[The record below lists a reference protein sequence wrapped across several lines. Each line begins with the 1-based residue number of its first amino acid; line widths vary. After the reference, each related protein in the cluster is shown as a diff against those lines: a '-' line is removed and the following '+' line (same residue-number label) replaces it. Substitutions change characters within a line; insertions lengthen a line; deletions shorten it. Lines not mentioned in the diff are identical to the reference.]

1 MVKKLITII
10 TYITI
15 VTFIGFLIV
24 LSIDQFRAVKASK
37 TESNEKETN
46 LLIQY
51 KDSVETDD
59 EAIESRESEKDSKSY
74 LLPNAVCLL
83 LSFCSSFTYFY
94 AFHSFF
100 R

>member
-24 LSIDQFRAVKASK
+24 LSIDQFRAVKAFK

-74 LLPNAVCLL
+74 LLPNAVKNQYIKVSPL
-83 LSFCSSFTYFY
+83 
-94 AFHSFF
+94 
-100 R
+100 

>member
-1 MVKKLITII
+1 MRKKLITII

-51 KDSVETDD
+51 KDNERADD
-59 EAIESRESEKDSKSY
+59 EEAIENRDSNNDSESY
-74 LLPNAVCLL
+74 LLPNAVKNQYIKVSPL
-83 LSFCSSFTYFY
+83 
-94 AFHSFF
+94 
-100 R
+100 

>member
-1 MVKKLITII
+1 MRKKLITII

-15 VTFIGFLIV
+15 VTFIGFLVV
-24 LSIDQFRAVKASK
+24 LSIDQFRAEKSSK
-37 TESNEKETN
+37 TVPKDKETN

-74 LLPNAVCLL
+74 LLTNAVKNQYIKVSPL
-83 LSFCSSFTYFY
+83 
-94 AFHSFF
+94 
-100 R
+100 

>member
-24 LSIDQFRAVKASK
+24 LSIDQFRAEKSSK
-37 TESNEKETN
+37 TVPKDKETN

-51 KDSVETDD
+51 KDNERADDD

-74 LLPNAVCLL
+74 LLPNAVKNQYIKVSPL
-83 LSFCSSFTYFY
+83 
-94 AFHSFF
+94 
-100 R
+100 

>member
-1 MVKKLITII
+1 MRKKLITII

-15 VTFIGFLIV
+15 VTFIGFLVV
-24 LSIDQFRAVKASK
+24 LSIDQFRAEKSSK
-37 TESNEKETN
+37 TVSKDKETN

-74 LLPNAVCLL
+74 LLPNAVKNQYIKVSPL
-83 LSFCSSFTYFY
+83 
-94 AFHSFF
+94 
-100 R
+100 

>member
-37 TESNEKETN
+37 KETN

-74 LLPNAVCLL
+74 LLPNAVKNQYIKVSPL
-83 LSFCSSFTYFY
+83 
-94 AFHSFF
+94 
-100 R
+100 

>member
-37 TESNEKETN
+37 TESN
-46 LLIQY
+46 
-51 KDSVETDD
+51 
-59 EAIESRESEKDSKSY
+59 
-74 LLPNAVCLL
+74 
-83 LSFCSSFTYFY
+83 
-94 AFHSFF
+94 
-100 R
+100 

>member
-1 MVKKLITII
+1 MVLCYGKEINNYYNLYYYSYFYRI
-10 TYITI
+10 
-15 VTFIGFLIV
+15 FIV

-74 LLPNAVCLL
+74 LLPNAVKNQYIKVSPL
-83 LSFCSSFTYFY
+83 
-94 AFHSFF
+94 
-100 R
+100 

>member
-1 MVKKLITII
+1 MRKKLITII

-15 VTFIGFLIV
+15 VTFIGFLVV
-24 LSIDQFRAVKASK
+24 LSIDQFRAEKSSK
-37 TESNEKETN
+37 TVPKDKETN

-74 LLPNAVCLL
+74 LLPNAVKNQYIKVSPL
-83 LSFCSSFTYFY
+83 
-94 AFHSFF
+94 
-100 R
+100 

>member
-37 TESNEKETN
+37 IESNEKETN
-46 LLIQY
+46 LFIKY
-51 KDSVETDD
+51 NDSMEADD
-59 EAIESRESEKDSKSY
+59 DGEDLESRESEKDSKSY
-74 LLPNAVCLL
+74 LLPNAVKNQYIKVSPL
-83 LSFCSSFTYFY
+83 
-94 AFHSFF
+94 
-100 R
+100 

>member
-1 MVKKLITII
+1 MRKKLITII

-15 VTFIGFLIV
+15 VTFIGFLVV
-24 LSIDQFRAVKASK
+24 LSIDEFRAEKSYITVTKD
-37 TESNEKETN
+37 KETN

-74 LLPNAVCLL
+74 LLPNAVKNQYIKVSPL
-83 LSFCSSFTYFY
+83 
-94 AFHSFF
+94 
-100 R
+100 